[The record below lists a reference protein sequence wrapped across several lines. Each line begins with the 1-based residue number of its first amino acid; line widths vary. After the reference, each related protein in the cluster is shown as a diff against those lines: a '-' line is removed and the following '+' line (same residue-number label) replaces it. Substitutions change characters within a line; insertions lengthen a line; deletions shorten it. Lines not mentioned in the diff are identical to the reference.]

1 MGKGTLRTIAGAATM
16 MDLYEGHD
24 VDDDDRVKRG
34 EEAGRFLLDS
44 CYEDIAFAPGV
55 DVHACKMAI
64 KRSVERHDT
73 GAVDC
78 ASRHLKS
85 GASCAG

>member
-44 CYEDIAFAPGV
+44 CYEDIAFARYLV
-55 DVHACKMAI
+55 RKVKYEAQH
-64 KRSVERHDT
+64 
-73 GAVDC
+73 
-78 ASRHLKS
+78 
-85 GASCAG
+85 